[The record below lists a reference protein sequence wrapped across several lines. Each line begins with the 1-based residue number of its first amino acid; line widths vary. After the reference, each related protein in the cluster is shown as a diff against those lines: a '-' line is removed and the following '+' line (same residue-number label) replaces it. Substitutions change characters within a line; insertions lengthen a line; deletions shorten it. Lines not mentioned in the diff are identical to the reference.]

1 MYLISCFFLPHVFV
15 CRGDVGEFPVKL
27 IPTLEPTMKTSQ
39 ARYLP
44 GPRCSAAKIQDRA
57 QLHLP
62 HYQIE
67 SVSICQKPL
76 NLLLRVQVV
85 KYNSLG

>member
-15 CRGDVGEFPVKL
+15 CRGDVGEFPLKL

-39 ARYLP
+39 PHYLP
-44 GPRCSAAKIQDRA
+44 GPRYSAANIQCRA
-57 QLHLP
+57 LLHLP

-67 SVSICQKPL
+67 SVSY
-76 NLLLRVQVV
+76 V
-85 KYNSLG
+85 KSLGVIVEC